1 MRLRNVAFGFQER
14 PQSPQRRPRRGPRG
28 AQDSPRE
35 VRRGPGPAQERPKS
49 HPERP
54 QRLTGAAQDG
64 PGTSLEGPGGARE
77 RPRSG
82 PRDPEAPRRAQKG
95 SPDAKTFGFYDVFAP
110 PSPKS
115 DGLAEV
121 FKRNVKANRGFRGV
135 DAPNKRNLHG
145 FSLRARIIVKPSRR
159 PCRGSRAARY
169 TDENTVRNHWSKGLS
184 RQLRDRCA
192 LASVH

>member
-1 MRLRNVAFGFQER
+1 MFARD
-14 PQSPQRRPRRGPRG
+14 P
-28 AQDSPRE
+28 
-35 VRRGPGPAQERPKS
+35 GPGPGRDEEHPRPAQERPKS
-49 HPERP
+49 HSERP

-64 PGTSLEGPGGARE
+64 PGTSLVGPGAARE

-95 SPDAKTFGFYDVFAP
+95 SPDAKTFGSYQVFAP
-110 PSPKS
+110 PSLQS

-121 FKRNVKANRGFRGV
+121 LKRNVQPNQGFRGV
-135 DAPNKRNLHG
+135 DAPKTRNLQG
-145 FSLRARIIVKPSRR
+145 FSHRASIIVEPSRR

-169 TDENTVRNHWSKGLS
+169 TDENTVRNHSSEGLS